1 MAEILGAFKVL
12 LSLAARIVSLHI
24 AHQLQE
30 FGAAE
35 GQTTFRNRKIQSD
48 LPTLYKRGTLVL
60 QHAMLFPVEIL
71 PLILLRAFL
80 HPFAIRKDW
89 IIALHNPAVF
99 LPE

>member
-12 LSLAARIVSLHI
+12 LSLARIVSLHI

-30 FGAAE
+30 SGAAE
-35 GQTTFRNRKIQSD
+35 GQTTFRNRKIRSD
-48 LPTLYKRGTLVL
+48 RSTLYKRGSLVL